1 MSAPW
6 QIPVPTPFGQKST
19 ATILTPAPMVYTR
32 KEKQSCVVLCV
43 LLFSRLFLVFFF
55 FPFVS
60 HGMQL
65 PLVLMVLLQLLPL
78 VDHLLVSET

>member
-32 KEKQSCVVLCV
+32 KEKQSCVVCV
-43 LLFSRLFLVFFF
+43 RFVLFSRLFFVFF

-60 HGMQL
+60 HGVQL
-65 PLVLMVLLQLLPL
+65 PLVLMLLLQLLPL
-78 VDHLLVSET
+78 VDHLWVSET